1 MVCATF
7 GYLLF
12 ERRAGLNSKFGILRR
27 LREALALFVMLTMV
41 LAVPERTEAYSVMS
55 HQAIIDVVWESSMK
69 PAIRKRFP
77 NASEDEINRGQAYAY
92 GGAIIQDLGYYPGG
106 NPFFSD
112 LTHYV
117 RSGDFVLALLCDAQ
131 DVYEYSFALGAM
143 GHYAADNNGHRTGVN
158 RAVPILYPKLKKK
171 YGNFVTYEDDKLAHI
186 KTEFGFDVL
195 EVAKERYAPESY
207 HDYIGFEVS
216 PRVLDQAFQETY
228 GLDLKKVLN
237 NPDRV
242 FGSYRHAVSNLI
254 PRATRIAWNLKQ
266 DEIQKDEP
274 GITKRKFLYN
284 LRRSNYEKEWGK
296 DYTKPKFGDK
306 VLAFIYKLLPKIGPL
321 RVLQFKTPT
330 PDTEQMFEKSFNDT
344 LDQYRML
351 LKEELES
358 GKPSVANDNFDVGEV
373 SAPGQY
379 HLCDTTHAKLL
390 DKLAEQNFSGLTPGI
405 RAELLDFFRAPST
418 SFVIKKDKKLWA
430 KVPSEL
436 EQLRN
441 APVEQKTASVGE

>member
-1 MVCATF
+1 MGATV
-7 GYLLF
+7 GCLLF
-12 ERRAGLNSKFGILRR
+12 ERRTGLNSKWGILRR
-27 LREALALFVMLTMV
+27 LREALAFFVMFTMI
-41 LAVPERTEAYSVMS
+41 LAVPERAEAYSVMS

-77 NASEDEINRGQAYAY
+77 NATEEEINRGQAYAY

-117 RSGDFVLALLCDAQ
+117 RSGDFVLALLRDAQ

-143 GHYAADNNGHRTGVN
+143 GHYAADNNGHRIGVN

-171 YGNFVTYEDDKLAHI
+171 YGDSVTYEEDKLAHI

-207 HDYIGFEVS
+207 HDFIGFEVA

-237 NPDRV
+237 NQDRV
-242 FGSYRHAVSNLI
+242 FGSYRHAVSDLI
-254 PRATRIAWNLKQ
+254 PRATRIAWNLKK

-274 GITKRKFLYN
+274 GITKSKFLYN

-296 DYTKPKFGDK
+296 DYTKPKFSDK

-351 LKEELES
+351 LKEERETDT
-358 GKPSVANDNFDVGEV
+358 PSVTNDNFDVGEV
-373 SAPGQY
+373 SALGQY

-390 DKLAEQNFSGLTPGI
+390 DKLAEQKFSGLTPEI
-405 RAELLDFFRAPST
+405 RAELVDFFRAPST
-418 SFVIKKDKKLWA
+418 SFVMNKDKKIWA

-436 EQLRN
+436 EQLKN

>member
-1 MVCATF
+1 
-7 GYLLF
+7 
-12 ERRAGLNSKFGILRR
+12 
-27 LREALALFVMLTMV
+27 MLTMA
-41 LAVPERTEAYSVMS
+41 LAVPERAEAYSVMA

-77 NASEDEINRGQAYAY
+77 NATEDDINRGQAYAY

-117 RSGDFVLALLCDAQ
+117 RSGDFVLALLRDAQ
-131 DVYEYSFALGAM
+131 DVYEYSFALGSMA
-143 GHYAADNNGHRTGVN
+143 HYAADNTGHREGTN
-158 RAVPILYPKLKKK
+158 RAVPLLYPKLKKK
-171 YGNFVTYEDDKLAHI
+171 YGDFVTYEDDKLAHV

-207 HDYIGFEVS
+207 HDFVGFEVS

-228 GLDLKKVLN
+228 GLDLKKVLTN
-237 NPDRV
+237 QDRV
-242 FGSYRHAVSNLI
+242 FRSYRHAVSNLI
-254 PRATRIAWNLKQ
+254 PRATRIAWHLKK

-296 DYTKPKFGDK
+296 DYTHPRFSDK

-321 RVLQFKTPT
+321 KVLQFKTPT
-330 PDTEQMFEKSFNDT
+330 PDAEHMFEKSFNDT
-344 LDQYRML
+344 LDQYRVL
-351 LKEELES
+351 LKEERETS
-358 GKPSVANDNFDVGEV
+358 QPSMTNDNFDIGEV
-373 SAPGQY
+373 TAPGQY

-390 DKLAEQNFSGLTPGI
+390 DKLAEQQFAGLTPEI
-405 RAELLDFFRAPST
+405 RAELLAFFRAPST
-418 SFVIKKDKKLWA
+418 SFVTNKDKKLWA

-436 EQLRN
+436 EQLKN
-441 APVEQKTASVGE
+441 APVEQKTASAGE